1 MRHTSTCTLRNKFF
15 IYFLAPPF
23 GSVLAT
29 LPFLSPLLPFLSPL
43 LPFLY
48 PLLSPTSLAN
58 FRPTVFPDV
67 GKPAPKVLET
77 KRTAK
82 TSPPPSPHL
91 AVSHFNWETTI
102 QWKNR
107 EGVIT
112 DSLCENSLYFV
123 YSLYSC
129 IYLYKYIY
137 MYMCVCVCNSLF
149 VLYTAFSAFTPLA
162 PSLSLCILL

>member
-29 LPFLSPLLPFLSPL
+29 LPFLS
-43 LPFLY
+43 

-82 TSPPPSPHL
+82 TSPPPLLIWQCPTS
-91 AVSHFNWETTI
+91 I
-102 QWKNR
+102 GKQQ
-107 EGVIT
+107 
-112 DSLCENSLYFV
+112 
-123 YSLYSC
+123 YSG
-129 IYLYKYIY
+129 K
-137 MYMCVCVCNSLF
+137 
-149 VLYTAFSAFTPLA
+149 TEKA
-162 PSLSLCILL
+162 

>member
-1 MRHTSTCTLRNKFF
+1 MRSRDTDCATCATRARAHWEIN
-15 IYFLAPPF
+15 FLCIFLPLPSVLYWPLSPFSPPF
-23 GSVLAT
+23 
-29 LPFLSPLLPFLSPL
+29 SPPRPSPI
-43 LPFLY
+43 FG
-48 PLLSPTSLAN
+48 PLFSPMWVNPPPKFSKRRERQ
-58 FRPTVFPDV
+58 RPP
-67 GKPAPKVLET
+67 
-77 KRTAK
+77 
-82 TSPPPSPHL
+82 PPPSPHL